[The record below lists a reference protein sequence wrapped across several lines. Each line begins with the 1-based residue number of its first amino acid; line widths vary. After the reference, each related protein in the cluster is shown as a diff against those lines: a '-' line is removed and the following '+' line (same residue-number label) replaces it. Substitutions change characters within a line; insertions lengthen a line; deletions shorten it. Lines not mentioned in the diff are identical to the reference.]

1 MRKRQARVD
10 CHPESREYATAP
22 SSILFLLVI
31 LAGPVRA
38 RVGTHGPWSTTP
50 GGCLRSSPRAP
61 AATSRGRCGTSPPR
75 SWRRKSEEEEIGPGT
90 SEESIRKIEGIIY
103 LNFEYMIYKINQIEI
118 NIEVRF
124 FSSFGAAMHAGRG
137 RRRLVALG
145 AIGVPPSRWR
155 RPGHHTG
162 AAPWVLC
169 CSICEQKMRCAFTH
183 AETNKTVGN
192 SA

>member
-103 LNFEYMIYKINQIEI
+103 FNFEYMIYKINQIEI

-124 FSSFGAAMHAGRG
+124 FFKFWCGNACRSREAAIGRFGRHWCASVPVEAPWTPHRG
-137 RRRLVALG
+137 R
-145 AIGVPPSRWR
+145 
-155 RPGHHTG
+155 
-162 AAPWVLC
+162 
-169 CSICEQKMRCAFTH
+169 
-183 AETNKTVGN
+183 TVGLVLLN
-192 SA
+192 L